1 MKIQSPTHFHL
12 LNRCQ
17 HGQFF
22 TVADTPGETCITAAG
37 GAATLDQLKAVMSTS
52 PTGTT
57 PLTEAV
63 QQVIRQIAPAADKLN
78 AHGQKACVVL
88 ATDGLP
94 NDANSFLRAL
104 QELQRL
110 PAWLVVRF
118 AARLERRWPTA
129 PPAIPDACASSLPEP
144 ALSLPRPPDQV
155 VHRPERRRRLLV
167 GSRSPA

>member
-1 MKIQSPTHFHL
+1 
-12 LNRCQ
+12 
-17 HGQFF
+17 
-22 TVADTPGETCITAAG
+22 
-37 GAATLDQLKAVMSTS
+37 MSTS

-78 AHGQKACVVL
+78 AHGQKAVVVL

-110 PAWLVVRF
+110 PAWLVVRYD
-118 AARLERRWPTA
+118 ARFELHPTPTA
-129 PPAIPDACASSLPEP
+129 A
-144 ALSLPRPPDQV
+144 
-155 VHRPERRRRLLV
+155 
-167 GSRSPA
+167 